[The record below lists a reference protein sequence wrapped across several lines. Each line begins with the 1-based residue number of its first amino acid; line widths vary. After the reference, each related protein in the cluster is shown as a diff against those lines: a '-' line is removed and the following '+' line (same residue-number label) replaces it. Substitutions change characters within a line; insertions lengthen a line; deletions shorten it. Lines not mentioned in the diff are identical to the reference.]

1 MPERR
6 VTVAAPEGLH
16 ARPAAVFVKAATET
30 GTPVTIAR
38 PDGGEPADAA
48 SILSVLALDVRHGEQ
63 VLLRA
68 DGADAEAALDRL
80 ARLLAGTG
88 DPPENGDDA

>member
-16 ARPAAVFVKAATET
+16 ARPAALFVKAAADA

-38 PDGGEPADAA
+38 PDGGEPADAR
-48 SILSVLALDVRHGEQ
+48 SILAVLALDVRHGEQ

-68 DGADAEAALDRL
+68 DGADAEAALDLL
-80 ARLLAGTG
+80 ARLLAST
-88 DPPENGDDA
+88 PDAGEAGGGG

>member
-16 ARPAAVFVKAATET
+16 ARPAAVFVKAVTDA

-38 PDGGEPADAA
+38 PDAGEPVDAR
-48 SILSVLALDVRHGEQ
+48 SILAVLSLDVRHGEQ
-63 VLLRA
+63 VVLRA
-68 DGADAEAALDRL
+68 DGAGAEAALDRL
-80 ARLLAGTG
+80 ADLLAGAGEPGG
-88 DPPENGDDA
+88 DG